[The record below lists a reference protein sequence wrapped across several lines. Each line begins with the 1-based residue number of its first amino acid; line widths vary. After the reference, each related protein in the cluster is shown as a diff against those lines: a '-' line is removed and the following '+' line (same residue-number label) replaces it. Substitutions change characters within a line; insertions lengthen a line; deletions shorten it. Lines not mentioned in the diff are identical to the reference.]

1 LASVF
6 EGMGEGGVGGLLGW
20 CGLLGLI
27 FLGWGGPLVFGIV
40 EIVEIGVPLI
50 S

>member
-1 LASVF
+1 
-6 EGMGEGGVGGLLGW
+6 MGEGGVGGL
-20 CGLLGLI
+20 
-27 FLGWGGPLVFGIV
+27 LGWGGPLVFGIV